1 LNLLKG
7 RFENALGLFSTGQW
21 LSIPFILIG
30 LYFVIKAK
38 KIRQTFSYTKERYF
52 NIDLT
57 LFFWH
62 KKNANSDC

>member
-1 LNLLKG
+1 MHWIIFN
-7 RFENALGLFSTGQW
+7 GQW

-38 KIRQTFSYTKERYF
+38 KIRQTFSYTKALL
-52 NIDLT
+52 DLT

-62 KKNANSDC
+62 KKNVKLRLLVLIPELLLEALH